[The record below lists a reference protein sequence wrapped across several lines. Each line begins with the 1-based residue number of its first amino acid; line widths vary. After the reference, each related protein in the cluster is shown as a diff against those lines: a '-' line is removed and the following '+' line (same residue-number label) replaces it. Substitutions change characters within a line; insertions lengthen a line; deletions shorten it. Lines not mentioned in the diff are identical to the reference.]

1 MELDPDFRD
10 ELVDLVKSVSDTFSE
25 DAEELLREDQQ
36 SLRRYLGSEAFLED
50 LLARESAVTLPTDY
64 FFFILFHQLHRKFHD
79 DEEFHRD
86 FKEAL
91 ASRSDRSWGESSIR
105 EFLEDERLLF
115 YLVNMLG
122 DFVETER
129 VHQVPSLDDREFHYV
144 FEMIEASRTSTDS
157 QSYRIF
163 CHIGNYSL
171 YLTGVF
177 PDWIRYRHE
186 RKNRPMDVD
195 DYSDFG
201 KTYFNKA
208 SKHRLA
214 RKQHMEPVLKKLS
227 DGYDLV
233 RTSLEMLFKR
243 VLPASG

>member
-1 MELDPDFRD
+1 MQLDPDFRD
-10 ELVDLVKSVSDTFSE
+10 DLVDLVKSVSDTFSE
-25 DAEELLREDQQ
+25 DAEDLLREDQR
-36 SLRRYLGSEAFLED
+36 SLRQYLGSEAFLED
-50 LLARESAVTLPTDY
+50 LLAEELAIDLPTDY
-64 FFFILFHQLHRKFHD
+64 FFFILFHQLYRKFQ
-79 DEEFHRD
+79 DEETFEQD

-91 ASRSDRSWGESSIR
+91 NSRSNQTWETSSIR
-105 EFLEDERLLF
+105 QFLEDERLLF

-122 DFVETER
+122 DFVETEQ
-129 VHQVPSLDDREFHYV
+129 VHQIPSLDDREFHYV

-186 RKNRPMDVD
+186 RKNRPMDVN

-214 RKQHMEPVLKKLS
+214 RKQRMEPVLKKLS
-227 DGYDLV
+227 EGYDLV

>member
-1 MELDPDFRD
+1 MQLDPDFRD
-10 ELVDLVKSVSDTFSE
+10 DLVDLIKTVSDSFSE
-25 DAEELLREDQQ
+25 DAENLLREDQR
-36 SLRRYLGSEAFLED
+36 SLREYLGSEAFLED
-50 LLARESAVTLPTDY
+50 LLAEPSAIDLPTDY
-64 FFFILFHQLHRKFHD
+64 FFFILFHQLYRKFQ
-79 DEEFHRD
+79 DEEIFRND
-86 FKEAL
+86 FKETLDGRTEQNWEVA
-91 ASRSDRSWGESSIR
+91 SIR
-105 EFLEDERLLF
+105 RFLRDERLLF

-122 DFVETER
+122 DFVETDQ
-129 VHQVPSLDDREFHYV
+129 VHQIPSLDDREFHYV
-144 FEMIEASRTSTDS
+144 FEMIEASQDSTDS

-186 RKNRPMDVD
+186 RKNRPMNVD

-201 KTYFNKA
+201 RTYFNKA

-214 RKQHMEPVLKKLS
+214 RKRRMEPVLKKLS
-227 DGYDLV
+227 EGYDLV
-233 RTSLEMLFKR
+233 RTTLEMLFKR